1 MMDLDPPR
9 REDLTHSVMD
19 DNRKKKVKDFNPQ
32 FLKKLSETLITKDL
46 WWGFSCPN
54 QQDDPLEFDSWT
66 L

>member
-19 DNRKKKVKDFNPQ
+19 DNEKKVKDFNPQ

-46 WWGFSCPN
+46 
-54 QQDDPLEFDSWT
+54 
-66 L
+66 